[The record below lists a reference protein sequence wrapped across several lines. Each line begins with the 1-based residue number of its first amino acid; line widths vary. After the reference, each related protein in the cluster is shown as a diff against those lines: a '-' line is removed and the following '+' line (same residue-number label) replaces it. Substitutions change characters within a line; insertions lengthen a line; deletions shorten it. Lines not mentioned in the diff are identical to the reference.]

1 MPAALSVHA
10 LTVAK
15 EAVVAA
21 VPLPCKYFAL
31 VLKLGPSSLLASGI
45 LVSVRAL
52 LVALS
57 INTLFVNWVPPDAMT
72 LYQGAARLPECKSI
86 FHLGIPATSYLNGHS
101 GNVL

>member
-31 VLKLGPSSLLASGI
+31 VLKLGPSSLLAPGI

-72 LYQGAARLPECKSI
+72 LYQGLQGYQSANPFFIWGYPQL
-86 FHLGIPATSYLNGHS
+86 LT
-101 GNVL
+101 